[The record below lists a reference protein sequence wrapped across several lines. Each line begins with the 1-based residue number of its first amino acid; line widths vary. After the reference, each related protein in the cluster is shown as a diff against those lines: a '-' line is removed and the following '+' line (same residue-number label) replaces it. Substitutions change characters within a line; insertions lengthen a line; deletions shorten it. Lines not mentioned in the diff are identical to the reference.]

1 MPKFTI
7 SEAARQGYASRPTIY
22 RHLKIGKVTAIRGK
36 DGRTVLDTNELRR
49 VYGEPSR
56 LLNSRAGNSNVKK
69 YEDEIVRLNFDV
81 VKLQAEVKHLKE
93 TVKHQNETIKI
104 CKKELNGEHRRIDK
118 LIDIIDRAKFDK

>member
-22 RHLKIGKVTAIRGK
+22 RHLKIGKVTATRSK
-36 DGRTVLDTNELRR
+36 DGRTVLDANELRR
-49 VYGEPSR
+49 VYGGPSPR
-56 LLNSRAGNSNVKK
+56 PNGRAGNASVKK
-69 YEDEIVRLNFDV
+69 YEDEIVRLNSDV
-81 VKLQAEVKHLKE
+81 VKLRAEVKHLNE

-104 CKKELNGEHRRIDK
+104 RTAELHGEHRRIDK